1 MGQEE
6 QHGSLFDGKKE
17 SMPASSHL
25 DGGFDDRPG
34 FNFSLLILSLTTL
47 FAVLATLLLWWTNQ
61 DNKAQAEE
69 QTKEKQAI
77 ISQITSANYTSVEK
91 KAQDFAASVSALSAA
106 AKERYSMTE
115 FLSNISG
122 KLTKDV
128 TINNLSVS
136 SEGTVSITGTTKSYR
151 SIADFAVALK
161 SWDKLTEVDLKSFSL
176 QIPEDGSRVVANFSA
191 TAKIVKTPKANTN
204 QNLNTNSSST
214 SSGSGGINPNS
225 NINLNE

>member
-6 QHGSLFDGKKE
+6 QHGSLFDSKKE
-17 SMPASSHL
+17 SMPVGSHL
-25 DGGFDDRPG
+25 DGGFKDRPG
-34 FNFSLLILSLTTL
+34 FNFGLLILSFTAL

-69 QTKEKQAI
+69 QIKEKQAV
-77 ISQITSANYTSVEK
+77 ISQITSPNYTLVEK
-91 KAQDFAASVSALSAA
+91 KAQDFSASVSALSAA

-122 KLTKDV
+122 KLTRDV
-128 TINNLSVS
+128 TINSLSVS

-161 SWDKLTEVDLKSFSL
+161 SWDKLTGVDLKSFSL
-176 QIPEDGSRVVANFSA
+176 QVPEDGSRIVANFSA
-191 TAKIVKTPKANTN
+191 TATIVKTPKANTT
-204 QNLNTNSSST
+204 QNLNTNTPST
-214 SSGSGGINPNS
+214 SSSSEGVNANS